1 MPEPSRNRFPWSVPA
16 VALLSLAVTPDPAHS
31 VGTRDAG
38 PADAPCC
45 EILELRQYTL
55 HSGRR
60 DTLIDLFDRHF
71 VEEQEAT
78 GMRIVAQFRDLD
90 RPDVFTWIR
99 GFPDMESRAA
109 SLGAFYGGPVW
120 AAHREAANA
129 TMIDSDN
136 VRLLR
141 PVSPGS
147 GFVLGDRAPAGAT
160 AIPPG
165 LVVATV
171 YTLAPSLADGFPG
184 FFERTVAPRLAA
196 SGARPVA
203 VFETEPSP
211 NTFPRLPVREGERVF
226 VWFARFADVAEYERH
241 AETLGRDRR
250 WTAEVL
256 PELGRRLAS
265 PAEILRLAPTA
276 RSRTIRRPR
285 RGSPVPP
292 QRTPR

>member
-1 MPEPSRNRFPWSVPA
+1 MPKRSRSRLLWSALA
-16 VALLSLAVTPDPAHS
+16 VAPLSLAFAPGPAGLEQAFPEH
-31 VGTRDAG
+31 GGRTWDAG

-55 HSGRR
+55 HPGMR

-71 VEEQEAT
+71 VEAQEAT
-78 GMRIVAQFRDLD
+78 GIRIVGQFRDID
-90 RPDVFTWIR
+90 RPDVFTWVR
-99 GFPDMESRAA
+99 GFPDMASRAA

-120 AAHREAANA
+120 AAHRDAANA

-147 GFVLGDRAPAGAT
+147 GFVLGGRAPAGAT

-171 YTLAPSLADGFPG
+171 YTLAPPLAAGFG
-184 FFERTVAPRLAA
+184 DFFERTVAPRLVA

-211 NTFPRLPVREGERVF
+211 NTFPRLPVREGEHAF

-241 AETLGRDRR
+241 AEALERDRR

-256 PELGRRLAS
+256 PALERRLAS
-265 PAEILRLAPTA
+265 PAEVLRLTPTA
-276 RSRTIRRPR
+276 RSRTIR
-285 RGSPVPP
+285 
-292 QRTPR
+292 

>member
-1 MPEPSRNRFPWSVPA
+1 MLERSRNRLLWS
-16 VALLSLAVTPDPAHS
+16 ALALAPLSLAATPDPVRLDRSLADE
-31 VGTRDAG
+31 GGRTWDAG

-45 EILELRQYTL
+45 SVVELRRYTL
-55 HSGRR
+55 HPGRR

-90 RPDVFTWIR
+90 RPDVFTWVR
-99 GFPDMESRAA
+99 GFPDMASRAA

-120 AAHREAANA
+120 AAHRDAANA

-136 VRLLR
+136 VLLLR

-147 GFVLGDRAPAGAT
+147 GFVLGGRAPAGAT

-171 YTLAPSLADGFPG
+171 YTLAPPHADGFAG

-211 NTFPRLPVREGERVF
+211 NTFPRLPVREGERAF
-226 VWFARFADVAEYERH
+226 VWFARFADAAEYERH
-241 AETLGRDRR
+241 ARTLARDRR
-250 WTAEVL
+250 WTAGVL
-256 PELGRRLAS
+256 PALGRRLAS
-265 PAEILRLAPTA
+265 PAEVLRLAPTA
-276 RSRTIRRPR
+276 RSRTIR
-285 RGSPVPP
+285 
-292 QRTPR
+292 

>member
-1 MPEPSRNRFPWSVPA
+1 MPERSRNRLPWSVPA
-16 VALLSLAVTPDPAHS
+16 VALLSLALTPDPARS
-31 VGTRDAG
+31 VGTWDVG

-45 EILELRQYTL
+45 KVVELRQYTL
-55 HSGRR
+55 HPGRR
-60 DTLIDLFDRHF
+60 DTLIDL

-78 GMRIVAQFRDLD
+78 GIRIVAQFRDLD

-120 AAHREAANA
+120 AAHREAANS

-171 YTLAPSLADGFPG
+171 YTLAPPLADGFPD
-184 FFERTVAPRLAA
+184 FFARIVAPRLVA

-226 VWFARFADVAEYERH
+226 VWFARFADAAEYERH
-241 AETLGRDRR
+241 AETLERDRR

-256 PELGRRLAS
+256 PALRRRLAS
-265 PAEILRLAPTA
+265 PAEVLRLAPTA
-276 RSRTIRRPR
+276 RSRTIR
-285 RGSPVPP
+285 
-292 QRTPR
+292 